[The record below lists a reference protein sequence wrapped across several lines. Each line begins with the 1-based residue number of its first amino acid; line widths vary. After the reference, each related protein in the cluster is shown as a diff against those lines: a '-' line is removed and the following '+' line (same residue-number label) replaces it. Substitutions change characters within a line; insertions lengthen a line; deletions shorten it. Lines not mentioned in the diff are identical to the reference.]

1 MTVKSRCKT
10 YVRKLLPRL
19 EVMRE
24 AIKMN
29 IDDYKANNKARIDVT
44 AKPSGYEPGD
54 RVWLHNP
61 QDTHRAV
68 QEID

>member
-1 MTVKSRCKT
+1 
-10 YVRKLLPRL
+10 
-19 EVMRE
+19 MRE

-29 IDDYKANNKARIDVT
+29 IDDYKANNKASIDVT